1 MEIYKGASAFAG
13 IAIGKIRFYRKGE
26 YQIRQHQAD
35 DVKKELKNFDVA
47 RRHVMQT
54 LKEEYDRMSEKQM
67 DTADPELD
75 MEPQPLDRIVKVNG
89 ENGTNQIL
97 EQAELL
103 SSGSFLRAVQSMIT
117 GEKVTAAYAVQTT
130 RDEMQS
136 TFSRLN
142 DPTIKERIHNVSRIS
157 SLLLEILGEDEKKI
171 DLGEEPVILAAD
183 ALSLA
188 ELMEMDKEKL
198 LGIVTRKG
206 SATSHAAILAKNMD
220 IPCVTGIGIPQS
232 EEEWEDSIAI
242 IDGYT
247 GTIYLE
253 PDNEVRKEYEI
264 RRKADLVE
272 RESLLKLKDKGDI
285 TKDGREVGIYANIG
299 SLDDLNS
306 ALYYGA
312 KGIGLLRSEFQ
323 YLGRENYPGEEELFQ
338 AYKKTAETMGDR
350 LVVIRTADLGADK
363 QASYL
368 EIPVETNPLMGNRG
382 IRLSLDRK
390 NLFKTQ
396 IRAIY
401 RASWYGNLG
410 MMYPMICSEE
420 EMDEVEALVT
430 EVKEELKAA
439 GVPFKEIRTG
449 IMMETPAAVMIG
461 EELAKRVD
469 FLGIGT
475 NDLTQYTL
483 AMDRQ
488 NPLLQ
493 KKYDDHH
500 PAILK
505 MIKMIVDA
513 GHAQNCKVCLCGELA
528 ADTRLTEIFLQMGV
542 DALSVVPAC
551 ILPVRKALRAVCI
564 AEM

>member
-13 IAIGKIRFYRKGE
+13 IAIGKIQFYRKGE
-26 YQIRQHQAD
+26 YQLRQHQAD
-35 DVKKELKNFDVA
+35 DIKTEQRNFDIA

-54 LKEEYDRMSEKQM
+54 LKEEYDSAGISEAIEHQ
-67 DTADPELD
+67 
-75 MEPQPLDRIVKVNG
+75 V
-89 ENGTNQIL
+89 L

-103 SSGSFLRAVQSMIT
+103 GSGSFLRAVQSMIS

-130 RDEMQS
+130 RDELNG
-136 TFSRLN
+136 TFGNLK
-142 DPTIKERIHNVSRIS
+142 DPSIKERIHNVSRVS
-157 SLLLEILGEDEKKI
+157 DLLLEILGKEEKKI
-171 DLGEEPVILAAD
+171 NLGEESVILAAD
-183 ALSLA
+183 ALSPA
-188 ELMEMDKEKL
+188 ELMEMDKDKL

-206 SATSHAAILAKNMD
+206 SATSHTAILAKSMD
-220 IPCVTGIGIPQS
+220 IPCVTGVGIPAS
-232 EEEWEDSIAI
+232 EEEWEDTVAI

-247 GTIYLE
+247 GTLYLE
-253 PDNEVRKEYEI
+253 PDREVRREYEI

-272 RESLLKLKDKGDI
+272 REALLKLKDEKDI
-285 TKDGREVGIYANIG
+285 TLDGKEVGIYANIG

-312 KGIGLLRSEFQ
+312 RGIGLLRSEFQ
-323 YLGRENYPGEEELFQ
+323 YLGRESYPGEEELFQ
-338 AYKKTAETMGDR
+338 AYKKTAQTMGDR

-363 QASYL
+363 QAAYL
-368 EIPVETNPLMGNRG
+368 EIPQETNPLMGNRG
-382 IRLSLDRK
+382 IRFCLDRK

-410 MMYPMICSEE
+410 MMYPMISEEE
-420 EMDEVEALVT
+420 EMDAIEELIR
-430 EVKEELKAA
+430 EVKAELSSE
-439 GVPFKEIRTG
+439 GIPFKNIRTG

-461 EELAKRVD
+461 EELARRVD

-493 KKYDDHH
+493 KKYNDHH
-500 PAILK
+500 PAVVR
-505 MIKMIVDA
+505 MIKMIIDA
-513 GHAQNCKVCLCGELA
+513 GHKENCKVCLCGELA
-528 ADTRLTEIFLQMGV
+528 ADTRLTETFLRMGV

-551 ILPVRKALRAVCI
+551 ILPVRKALRAARVKN
-564 AEM
+564 EDE